1 MAADANWTTICP
13 HCGAASEDDAICQAC
28 GKLLDES
35 QSVRPFSAGRLVAKL
50 LASWT
55 PATEDEIVQSIK
67 EEPEF
72 CPSWRMYQGNI
83 YHRQK

>member
-13 HCGAASEDDAICQAC
+13 HCGAASEDDAICRAC

-35 QSVRPFSAGRLVAKL
+35 QPVRPFSSDRLVANL
-50 LASWT
+50 MASWT
-55 PATEDEIVQSIK
+55 PDAEEDPFPSIK

-72 CPSWRMYQGNI
+72 CPTWRT
-83 YHRQK
+83 